1 MNQSN
6 NFNYP
11 GLNNIDVTVNVDPQG
26 GLVPGGVKYVTMV
39 DDFSAWRTIPK
50 KTLPNPYG
58 SGYVTVVPYVPKGT
72 PVSNTYFQRRQFAV
86 DPISGTPGNAP
97 LPIVAGKKWYLDS
110 ISFRAYDMHE
120 FVPNWYP
127 LALVE
132 DIGATSTSDLY
143 INDAFGTG
151 FNGVVVGYNIN
162 DEVTWKL
169 SPYTTASYPDFEF
182 VNADDIYNPGYASA
196 SPLVGIGKYGQNSST
211 FDNLNQAGSRS
222 GVVGGM
228 LSSDWF
234 PNQFSF
240 NISGSTSA
248 TGIITGTTD
257 MIFGSDM
264 LTTYRN
270 GTGSWAHTSLPLQ
283 LSNMNI
289 EVNYP
294 YIGVEVYGAGYYQY
308 LYWGE
313 NGAIAD
319 DSIKGLSTTAPTP
332 RTIVQFP
339 LITELILV
347 QR

>member
-11 GLNNIDVTVNVDPQG
+11 GLSNLDVSVNVDTQPA
-26 GLVPGGVKYVTMV
+26 LLPGGVTYVTMV
-39 DDFSAWRTIPK
+39 DDFSTWRTVPK

-58 SGYVTVVPYVPKGT
+58 SGYITLVPSVPKGT
-72 PVSNTYFQRRQFAV
+72 PVSNSYFQRRQLWIN
-86 DPISGTPGNAP
+86 PIGGGQENVS

-120 FVPNWYP
+120 FMPNWYP
-127 LALVE
+127 LALIE
-132 DIGATSTSDLY
+132 DIGATDTNDLF
-143 INDAFGTG
+143 IADAFGTG
-151 FNGVVVGYNIN
+151 FDGVVVGYNIN

-169 SPYTTASYPDFEF
+169 SPYTSASYPDFQYNNIDE
-182 VNADDIYNPGYASA
+182 IYRPGSSPSA
-196 SPLVGIGKYGQNSST
+196 PLVGVGKYGQNWST
-211 FDNLNQAGSRS
+211 FDVMNQAGSRS

-228 LSSDWF
+228 LSTDWF

-240 NISGSTSA
+240 NISGSTSS
-248 TGIITGTTD
+248 TGIITGTAD

-264 LTTYRN
+264 FTTYRN
-270 GTGSWAHTSLPLQ
+270 ATGDWTHTSLPLQ

-294 YIGVEVYGAGYYQY
+294 YIGVEVYGAGYYHY

-313 NGAIAD
+313 STTQAD
-319 DSIKGLSTTAPTP
+319 DSIKGVTTTAVTP